1 MPDRSSRSLAPADW
15 PLALRQ
21 LVGAA
26 ETECPQGHA
35 AALRDL
41 TILALNKVPSRGI
54 FDPSVRGEHELFAA
68 IDTVA
73 RRHLEL
79 SEARAAWR
87 SALERAGL
95 ALEIQDDIEHAALQ
109 VQTSSD
115 TAYFYAGLAFAL
127 AFVYGY
133 RVAS

>member
-1 MPDRSSRSLAPADW
+1 MPDRSPRSLAPADW
-15 PLALRQ
+15 PSALRQ
-21 LVGAA
+21 LVQAA
-26 ETECPQGHA
+26 ETECPHGHA
-35 AALRDL
+35 AALREL
-41 TILALNKVPSRGI
+41 TVLALNKVPSRGI

-68 IDTVA
+68 IDGVA

-79 SEARAAWR
+79 ADARAAWR
-87 SALERAGL
+87 AALERASL
-95 ALEIQDDIEHAALQ
+95 TLEVQDDIEHAALQ
-109 VQTSSD
+109 VQTASD